1 MRRRFVATLPLYRG
15 DPDAGLDCPTQ
26 VVKVEALVYPSVDGS
41 EWEVGPVDCVEWL
54 DERELEEAKD
64 ILAGVAQRESFR

>member
-1 MRRRFVATLPLYRG
+1 MFRKRVSATLPLYRH
-15 DPDAGLDCPTQ
+15 PHASVPTQ
-26 VVKVEALVYPSVDGS
+26 VVKVEALVAPSMDGS

-64 ILAGVAQRESFR
+64 VLAGVAQRENFR